1 MRDPAQYIRWRLT
14 EEDTPTSVQWLGRVA
29 HAIILASEKAEDSLG
44 YKVKPC
50 VDKTVWVQG
59 C

>member
-1 MRDPAQYIRWRLT
+1 MRDSVQYIRWRVN
-14 EEDTPTSVQWLGRVA
+14 EEDTPTSVQRLGMAA

-50 VDKTVWVQG
+50 LNKTR
-59 C
+59 